1 MIQERLRQ
9 KEYLP
14 VLQMNDGSK
23 VTPETWQQRRQELL
37 KALQRHSYGVT
48 PPAPRRV
55 WGTLGEEDPDIARVL
70 EICRELNMEQMI
82 SRFPQGLLTNA
93 GSGGMGLS
101 GGECQKIGIARALYK
116 DPKIYLL
123 DEATSSL
130 DKESE
135 KIVAECI
142 HKLRDSGRTIIMV
155 SHKKESA
162 IIADN
167 VVQID
172 RTGSK
177 W

>member
-1 MIQERLRQ
+1 M
-9 KEYLP
+9 
-14 VLQMNDGSK
+14 D
-23 VTPETWQQRRQELL
+23 
-37 KALQRHSYGVT
+37 
-48 PPAPRRV
+48 
-55 WGTLGEEDPDIARVL
+55 
-70 EICRELNMEQMI
+70 NML
-82 SRFPQGLLTNA
+82 SRFPQGLLTMA
-93 GSGGMGLS
+93 GRGGYGLS